1 MPVKQQKRK
10 RKVSHVECPSCGCRV
25 GARHRAPTHC
35 KMRRRAFEL
44 RAEGMT
50 LDQIGREFGFSRQRV
65 HQMLSTIPVQNKM
78 FWGLAL
84 AHGKS
89 HGLIEREVRALATPE
104 MSGTE
109 FFQVIEAKGKK

>member
-1 MPVKQQKRK
+1 MPVKQKRK
-10 RKVSHVECPSCGCRV
+10 RKVTHVECPSCGCRV

-44 RAEGMT
+44 RAEGIT

-65 HQMLSTIPVQNKM
+65 HQMLSTTPVQKKM
-78 FWGLAL
+78 FWAL
-84 AHGKS
+84 ASAHARR
-89 HGLIEREVRALATPE
+89 HGLNEREIRALVTPA

-109 FFQVIEAKGKK
+109 FFQMVESKGKK